1 MRSRKAAD
9 MGFSSGGV
17 QIARIFGIPII
28 LHLTFFIVLVFV
40 TIVLGTADGIFP
52 AMIEPRPSN
61 ATVWVLAVV
70 SAIFFFV
77 SILLHELAHSLV
89 AKVHGLPVRNITLF
103 ALGGVSQI
111 ARESERPLPEFLIA
125 VVGPLSSALIGGA
138 LFGIWF
144 ATGQGHSP
152 VDAMLRWLGFMN
164 FVVAAFNMV
173 PGFPMDGGR
182 VFRSIVWGLTG
193 SRMTATA
200 AASRLGQGVAIA
212 IAGFGLFGLLDI
224 DLGFERSQFGSLWL
238 ILIGAFLFN
247 ASSGALRSMRL
258 ERNLV
263 GVRVRDLMSTELR
276 RVEADCSLRWIASG
290 PGAIDPSA
298 VYIAVRDEVV
308 VGIVTGHL
316 LRMMDAERFRES
328 TIMDVMV
335 AAENAAPIA
344 PTATGVEALTR
355 LQSEGVRVLPVVEDG
370 RLLGLIGLE
379 QVVGAF
385 GGKPPAP
392 RPAG

>member
-52 AMIEPRPSN
+52 AMIEPRPST

-152 VDAMLRWLGFMN
+152 VDGDAALAWLYEFRRRRVQHGPRLPDGRRARLPVDRVGVN
-164 FVVAAFNMV
+164 RIAHDR
-173 PGFPMDGGR
+173 DGG
-182 VFRSIVWGLTG
+182 
-193 SRMTATA
+193 
-200 AASRLGQGVAIA
+200 GQ
-212 IAGFGLFGLLDI
+212 
-224 DLGFERSQFGSLWL
+224 
-238 ILIGAFLFN
+238 
-247 ASSGALRSMRL
+247 
-258 ERNLV
+258 
-263 GVRVRDLMSTELR
+263 
-276 RVEADCSLRWIASG
+276 
-290 PGAIDPSA
+290 
-298 VYIAVRDEVV
+298 
-308 VGIVTGHL
+308 
-316 LRMMDAERFRES
+316 
-328 TIMDVMV
+328 
-335 AAENAAPIA
+335 
-344 PTATGVEALTR
+344 
-355 LQSEGVRVLPVVEDG
+355 
-370 RLLGLIGLE
+370 
-379 QVVGAF
+379 
-385 GGKPPAP
+385 
-392 RPAG
+392 PAGPRGRDRDRGLRPVWLARYRSGL